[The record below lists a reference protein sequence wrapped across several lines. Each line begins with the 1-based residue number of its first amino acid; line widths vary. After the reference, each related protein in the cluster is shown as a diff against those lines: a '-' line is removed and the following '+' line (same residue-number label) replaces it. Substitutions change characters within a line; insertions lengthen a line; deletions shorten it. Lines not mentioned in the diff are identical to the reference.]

1 MKTISIMLTELLC
14 TNPGNPMFALRRFER
29 IPSISSSPS
38 SSCALWRP
46 HPRPHLLLLAVS
58 FACNLYFGN
67 EARADS
73 PAANIP
79 SASSPASNRPVPGNP
94 LATSIPASSENPTA
108 ATGPGSPPEP
118 PALGSS
124 SQTAPPIKGTASVT
138 GKITDTTRE
147 RLIQNARVVLT
158 KVGEEHKRYQ
168 TETGADGVFKFE
180 NLEPGDYKITISA
193 KDMLSDSD
201 EISLKEDQTKVFDA
215 PLDDVEP
222 VDVLRITGK
231 QTLIHPEQIGSTTN
245 LDHKFVYQYKSGNDL
260 RDLVTSTPGVMNDS
274 YGNIITR
281 GEHNSINYVV
291 DDVVIPEAAGVLQ
304 QSQVISPRS
313 VQSMSV
319 DIGGYQASDGGGPL
333 GAVARMKSL
342 PINPKPNFD
351 IGQQIGG
358 PLAGSIFYN
367 TSGALSQRTDSIWH
381 RVRFESS
388 GSFRMTSY
396 GIAPPVKDY
405 VHNGRTDIN
414 SFTKIEFT
422 PTPRDTFRLTTS
434 INETTFQIPTS
445 GYSATAGVKDRQ
457 SDGQNYIIASYIH
470 KFERWLDEANLHLLN
485 GIYYERFRSS
495 NAFDP
500 GVQFNNGQPEQSIAA
515 NAKRFNYIFSAQGNV
530 TKSLGQ
536 THHFKAGFY
545 TELRPVST
553 FYNATYFN
561 ADYLGSIPSASN
573 PNPVPYGAVISPFTG
588 MPGGPQFTGNM
599 GKFSGF
605 RYLQSAFF
613 QDKFTPQKG
622 FWKRLTLDAG
632 LRFDMQ
638 RSIYGNTL
646 ALAQAIINTPGA
658 QPFALQPYQKQATT
672 DAQVSGRFGAALVL
686 DKKTVFRGSFSNL
699 FMPNPTDIFI
709 TPYNVVSGQLTP
721 GIYDGTPR
729 PLHATRG
736 YLIDS
741 SLEHQFGTRS
751 ALRINLFY
759 KYLTNFG
766 DSGVV
771 GNLPLYNRLT
781 NSAQD
786 AYGVETRYDLKP
798 KRDGYGFNGFLSNTI
813 QVAYLRGT
821 KTPSGGFYA
830 TPQAPFMIF
839 PDHDRRMSTVAGL
852 GYKTRQNIWCLF
864 TAQVLSGLQDERDP
878 TIYGP
883 HPART
888 PFITDLA
895 FNAGYQTPRN
905 IAKAHRWMPTSFDV
919 RIDNLLNQRVPINL
933 GSPFQGTRF
942 SLPIRVL
949 ASCQW
954 QLGPEEAKLSSVH
967 KPQI

>member
-1 MKTISIMLTELLC
+1 MNASPRK
-14 TNPGNPMFALRRFER
+14 NPF
-29 IPSISSSPS
+29 
-38 SSCALWRP
+38 
-46 HPRPHLLLLAVS
+46 LLLLLCLAALTVQQGRASEELSPPAPISLPSGSAGLAKKVNSALNFSGGSS
-58 FACNLYFGN
+58 FA
-67 EARADS
+67 S
-73 PAANIP
+73 QSVIP
-79 SASSPASNRPVPGNP
+79 PGQ
-94 LATSIPASSENPTA
+94 
-108 ATGPGSPPEP
+108 G
-118 PALGSS
+118 
-124 SQTAPPIKGTASVT
+124 QTKIEQTIKGTLT
-138 GKITDTTRE
+138 GKITDISKE
-147 RLIQNARVVLT
+147 RSIVDARVVLT
-158 KVGEEHKRYQ
+158 KIGEEHIRFQ
-168 TETGADGVFKFE
+168 TETKADGVYKFE
-180 NLEPGDYKITISA
+180 NIEPGEYHITVSA
-193 KDMLSDSD
+193 KDMLSANE
-201 EISLKEDQTKVFDA
+201 EIKIASGEARSFDIPLEDI
-215 PLDDVEP
+215 EP
-222 VDVLRITGK
+222 VDVLRVNGK
-231 QTLIHPEQIGSTTN
+231 QTLIHPESIGSTTN
-245 LDHKFVYQYKSGNDL
+245 LDHKFVYQYKTGNDL
-260 RDLVTSTPGVMNDS
+260 RDLITSTPGVMNDS

-333 GAVARMKSL
+333 GAVAHMKSM

-351 IGQQIGG
+351 FGQQIGG

-367 TSGALSQRTDSIWH
+367 TSGACSQKTDSIWN

-388 GSFRMTSY
+388 GSFRMSSY

-414 SFTKIEFT
+414 SFSKLEFQA
-422 PTPRDTFRLTTS
+422 TPRDLFRLTTS
-434 INETTFQIPTS
+434 INETTMQMPTS

-470 KFERWLDEANLHLLN
+470 KFERWLDEANLHILN

-515 NAKRFNYIFSAQGNV
+515 NAKRFNYIFSAQGNILK
-530 TKSLGQ
+530 TYKH
-536 THHFKAGFY
+536 THHLKAGFY
-545 TELRPVST
+545 TEMRPVST
-553 FYNATYFN
+553 SYSATYFN

-573 PNPVPYGAVISPFTG
+573 PSPTPYGAVISPFTG
-588 MPGGPQFTGNM
+588 APGGPSFNGNM

-605 RYLQSAFF
+605 RYVQSAFL
-613 QDKFTPQKG
+613 QDKYTPQNG
-622 FWKRLTLDAG
+622 FWKRLTVDAG
-632 LRFDMQ
+632 LRFDIQ

-646 ALAQAIINTPGA
+646 ALAQAIENTPGA
-658 QPFALQPYQKQATT
+658 QPFFLQPYQKQATT
-672 DAQVSGRFGAALVL
+672 DAQVSGRYGAAFVI

-699 FMPNPTDIFI
+699 FMPNPNDIFI
-709 TPYNVVSGQLTP
+709 TPYNVTSGQLTP
-721 GIYDGTPR
+721 GIYEGTPK
-729 PLHATRG
+729 PLRATRG
-736 YLIDS
+736 YLVDS

-751 ALRINLFY
+751 ALRMNLFY

-798 KRDGYGFNGFLSNTI
+798 QRDGYGFNGFLSNTI

-821 KTPSGGFYA
+821 KTPSGGFYQ
-830 TPQAPFMIF
+830 TDEAPFMKF

-852 GYKTRQNIWCLF
+852 GYKTHQNIWCLF
-864 TAQVLSGLQDERDP
+864 SAQVLSGLQDERDP
-878 TIYGP
+878 TVYGP
-883 HPART
+883 HPQRT
-888 PFITDLA
+888 PFVTDLA
-895 FNAGYQTPRN
+895 FNTGFQTPRDL
-905 IAKAHRWMPTSFDV
+905 AKAHRWLPTSFDV
-919 RIDNLLNQRVPINL
+919 RIDNLLNQRIPVNL

-942 SLPIRVL
+942 SLPLRVL

-954 QLGPEEAKLSSVH
+954 QLGPQEAKLSSVR
-967 KPQI
+967 KPPI